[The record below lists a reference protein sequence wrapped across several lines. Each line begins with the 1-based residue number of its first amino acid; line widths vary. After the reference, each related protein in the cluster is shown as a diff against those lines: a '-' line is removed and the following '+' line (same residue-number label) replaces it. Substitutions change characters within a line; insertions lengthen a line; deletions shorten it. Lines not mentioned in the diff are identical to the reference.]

1 MFNSDSNLFRR
12 ASGLFEY
19 PFLFTL
25 YTDDCKL
32 RLKIRDFLTGREYVS
47 AMIIIVTDEACV
59 AGLVLVVLSG
69 SVVSW
74 YTMTCQHTIFRQ
86 GFAFV
91 CEFTQAVKLDL

>member
-1 MFNSDSNLFRR
+1 MFNSDSNLFRS

-47 AMIIIVTDEACV
+47 AMIIIVTDKEACV

-74 YTMTCQHTIFRQ
+74 YLCI
-86 GFAFV
+86 
-91 CEFTQAVKLDL
+91 CL